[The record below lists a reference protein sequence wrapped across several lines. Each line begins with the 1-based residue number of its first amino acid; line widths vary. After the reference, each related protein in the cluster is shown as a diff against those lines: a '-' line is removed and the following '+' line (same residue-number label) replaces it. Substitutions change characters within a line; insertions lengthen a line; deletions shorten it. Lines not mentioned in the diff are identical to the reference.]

1 MVRYSDYFSKSR
13 KKVFKYLTRKKTRI
27 RLEWQYVVLYFIIY
41 RMKKFIYFL
50 SLIFGLSLLSWQTF
64 ASDSLQ
70 HLKLDDGRHFCSPFM
85 TNQFKLCSDF
95 GIEYS
100 WDNVISWD
108 APFFSFDKLAII
120 EWIPRCVKQGKE
132 APLNDCDE
140 TYINIT
146 ADWNFECIVKSGVE
160 KCTKQDSSNWDS
172 VNEWD
177 DNQMNSSDT
186 IASQSTCIVNGKE
199 VDCAEMADNIATWF
213 RSIVKYGVIFGLIW
227 LLATIFYIW
236 MLVHAIS
243 KPIPN
248 KIVWILVIF
257 FLSPI
262 WAIVYYF
269 AIKRNFNEWVTN
281 TTTPPQTVPYAM
293 NLGVTY
299 NEWPITNS
307 PAQTEWTLQ
316 TPASQ
321 TNSIETNNTPSP
333 TV

>member
-1 MVRYSDYFSKSR
+1 M
-13 KKVFKYLTRKKTRI
+13 KK
-27 RLEWQYVVLYFIIY
+27 IIY
-41 RMKKFIYFL
+41 YL

-64 ASDSLQ
+64 ASDSLL

-85 TNQFKLCSDF
+85 ANQFKLCSDF

-146 ADWNFECIVKSGVE
+146 ADWNFECIVKNGVE
-160 KCTKQDSSNWDS
+160 KCTKH
-172 VNEWD
+172 
-177 DNQMNSSDT
+177 QMNSSDT

-199 VDCAEMADNIATWF
+199 VDCAEMTEDIA
-213 RSIVKYGVIFGLIW
+213 SGIGSLLKYGAVLWLLW

-257 FLSPI
+257 FLSPV

-281 TTTPPQTVPYAM
+281 TTTSPQTVPYAM

-321 TNSIETNNTPSP
+321 INSIETNNTPSP